1 MQTVL
6 HTAGNGLWSRK
17 ATAVTVTNMVLSYVD
32 EEKEFGE
39 LQVYFDTRTWNT
51 NIDGLIYTDKLFQQE
66 LRIFL
71 VSQGFS
77 ESAAYTAGYSEQ
89 GMQGDNYVSFDIGEI
104 FIDTWENLF
113 GEIVVA

>member
-6 HTAGNGLWSRK
+6 HTAGDGLWSRK
-17 ATAVTVTNMVLSYVD
+17 ATAVTITSMVISYVD

-39 LQVYFDTRTWNT
+39 LQVYFDTRDWNT
-51 NIDGLIYTDKLFQQE
+51 NVDGLIYTDKLFQQE

-77 ESAAYTAGYSEQ
+77 EGASYTAGYSEQ
-89 GMQGDNYVSFDIGEI
+89 GMQGDNYVSLDIGRT
-104 FIDTWENLF
+104 FLQAWEAKF
-113 GEIVVA
+113 GELVTE

>member
-17 ATAVTVTNMVLSYVD
+17 ATAVTVTDIVVAYVD
-32 EEKEFGE
+32 DEKEFGE

-51 NIDGLIYTDKLFQQE
+51 NVDGLIYTDKLFQQE

-77 ESAAYTAGYSEQ
+77 EGAAYTAGYSEQ
-89 GMQGDNYVSFDIGEI
+89 GMQGEDFVSFDVDGG
-104 FIDTWENLF
+104 FIVGWGLAGQEVL
-113 GEIVVA
+113 V